1 MCNVDKSQNTAW
13 KEVSSK
19 STYRMT
25 MPIWSSRIGTPH
37 IWQNQG
43 SGAFR
48 CIHLPK
54 PASAHSKCVC
64 FTVGIFTLKT
74 KHWTQ
79 FNDTLVQVFKGKCK
93 DVSALFF
100 EIHQKTMGRVSGH
113 TVWRTHCKPAGDPPA
128 CERLHKHVHV
138 SMSALL
144 ANEKRKGPLAEERK
158 ASRGV
163 CYSGTLFTVSVWGL
177 GIQTPT

>member
-19 STYRMT
+19 STYCMT

-43 SGAFR
+43 SGALR

-100 EIHQKTMGRVSGH
+100 EIYQKTMGRVSGH
-113 TVWRTHCKPAGDPPA
+113 TVWRTHCKPAGDPPGKVHRETA
-128 CERLHKHVHV
+128 QARSCQHV
-138 SMSALL
+138 STACKW
-144 ANEKRKGPLAEERK
+144 EKKRPTGRRKESKSWCMLQWNTIH
-158 ASRGV
+158 
-163 CYSGTLFTVSVWGL
+163 C
-177 GIQTPT
+177 